1 MLFRSVEVTIS
12 SVGAADIV
20 PISKAITAG
29 FFSNAARLQRGGDSY
44 RTVKN
49 NNTVYVHPSSVLM
62 DANPP
67 IKMLVYYELVQ
78 TTKEYMRSCLPIKA
92 EWLTEVAPH
101 FHKKKDI
108 EELEERKM
116 PKGR

>member
-1 MLFRSVEVTIS
+1 
-12 SVGAADIV
+12 
-20 PISKAITAG
+20 
-29 FFSNAARLQRGGDSY
+29 
-44 RTVKN
+44 
-49 NNTVYVHPSSVLM
+49 
-62 DANPP
+62 
-67 IKMLVYYELVQ
+67 MLVYYELVQ

-108 EELEERKM
+108 EELEEKKM